1 MHRRLPRQPL
11 RGSDSTLLEV
21 QLQNL
26 LRRPF
31 VQLDAQN
38 ALDLLALAESEDRPK
53 SVARQLEQYVERCAN
68 ELADLPASG
77 LTELLAEVEGIA
89 HELIPATFRGWIA
102 REAERTDREAA
113 PLRALVERWAA
124 TEPTPFVIGQRHA
137 KVQRA
142 SAAPPPVEPVRRGVG
157 ERATRE
163 PAAPKAPAP
172 PKLPAI
178 GLDDET
184 RTLLERICMERL
196 NGATETGLAET
207 VLVAGVRHRAKADG
221 HGEVSMADVTAV
233 LRGLKATNRV
243 RFSAGRWMSTARR
256 W

>member
-11 RGSDSTLLEV
+11 RGSDATLLEV

-26 LRRPF
+26 LRRPL

-38 ALDLLALAESEDRPK
+38 ALDLLALAESPERPK
-53 SVARQLEQYVERCAN
+53 SLARQIEQYVDRCAN
-68 ELADLPASG
+68 EVADMPAAAFA
-77 LTELLAEVEGIA
+77 ELLAEVEPLPP
-89 HELIPATFRGWIA
+89 ELVPRTFREWVA
-102 REAERTDREAA
+102 SAAERSDRDAGQ
-113 PLRALVERWAA
+113 LQALLARWAEV
-124 TEPTPFVIGQRHA
+124 EPEPFAIGQRAA

-142 SAAPPPVEPVRRGVG
+142 TAAPPPVEPVRTGA
-157 ERATRE
+157 RAARE
-163 PAAPKAPAP
+163 PAP
-172 PKLPAI
+172 PKAPPPPRLPTV
-178 GLDDET
+178 GMDDET

-196 NGATETGLAET
+196 NGATETGLAEV
-207 VLVAGVRHRAKADG
+207 VLVAGVRHRAKTDG